1 MYFLKSTALR
11 CCYLD
16 WRVFCSLTLLTE
28 AVPHSPHLRLSP
40 GCVSQDNQGLFSHY
54 LSEHC
59 LTFNTFVSLYWMCIS
74 KKQHRLRC
82 FFIVHHDNICLLT
95 GIFRPFT
102 LKVIVDL
109 VRSVIQ
115 LFVSFLLTCSLLLFL
130 ALKKWIE
137 CCNFNYA
144 ISSWHLILDWLIN

>member
-1 MYFLKSTALR
+1 MIDESFA
-11 CCYLD
+11 
-16 WRVFCSLTLLTE
+16 TLLTE

-59 LTFNTFVSLYWMCIS
+59 LTFNIFVSLYWMCIS
-74 KKQHRLRC
+74 KKQHRLRR
-82 FFIVHHDNICLLT
+82 FFIVRYDTICLLT

-102 LKVIVDL
+102 LKVIIDL

-115 LFVSFLLTCSLLLFL
+115 LFPFYLPALCSVL
-130 ALKKWIE
+130 
-137 CCNFNYA
+137 
-144 ISSWHLILDWLIN
+144 